1 MAKEVIMPA
10 LEMAQD
16 TGVLVRW
23 LKEEGEFVNQGEPLM
38 EIETDKAVV
47 EIEATAAGTLSNVSA
62 QPGDEVPVGD
72 VIAVL
77 LTDPKEAPPTGPTP
91 SPSETIQ
98 QSIPTNLAATPPSQ
112 EKLER
117 AESRPDQL
125 GRTLASPKAR
135 RLARELGVDLSTV
148 TGSGPEGAVLAAD
161 LPRLAAS
168 QPEMVI
174 GTEYSTVPIKGM
186 RKVIAERMQLS
197 YTTAPHISLSL
208 SIDMAEIQQMRQRL
222 NQAAEKL
229 STPTLKMTPLL
240 CKAIALSLL
249 KFPRLNAHLIDQEIR
264 EFKGVDL
271 GVAVALEEGLVV
283 PVLRGVELKGLL
295 EIQSELSDLANRAR
309 QRQLKPE
316 EMKNSTFTL
325 SNLGMYEIEEFTSI
339 LNPPEVGIL
348 SAGSVQET
356 PMGIEG
362 QIVLRP
368 TMKVTLG
375 ADHRAVDG
383 AMAAQF
389 LRYLKELLENP
400 FALVLESVNH

>member
-1 MAKEVIMPA
+1 MPA

-23 LKEEGEFVNQGEPLM
+23 LKEEGEFVSEGEPLM

-47 EIEATAAGTLSNVSA
+47 EIEATAAGKLSNVTA

-77 LTDPKEAPPTGPTP
+77 LTDSKEAPPAGPAP
-91 SPSETIQ
+91 FSLETIHH
-98 QSIPTNLAATPPSQ
+98 SIPTDPDPTPLLQ
-112 EKLER
+112 EKLSRTEP
-117 AESRPDQL
+117 RPDTP
-125 GRTLASPKAR
+125 RKVLASPKAR
-135 RLARELGVDLSTV
+135 RLAREGGVDLSTV
-148 TGSGPEGAVLAAD
+148 SGSGPEGSVLAAD
-161 LPRLAAS
+161 LPRLAAR
-168 QPEMVI
+168 QPEMVV
-174 GTEYSTVPIKGM
+174 GTEYSTVAIKGM

-208 SIDMAEIQQMRQRL
+208 SIDMAELQQMRQQL

-229 STPTLKMTPLL
+229 STPTLKMTPVL
-240 CKAIALSLL
+240 CKAIALTLL

-295 EIQSELSDLANRAR
+295 QIQSELKDLSNRAR

-339 LNPPEVGIL
+339 LNTPEVGIL
-348 SAGSVQET
+348 STGSVQET
-356 PMGIEG
+356 PVGIQG

-368 TMKVTLG
+368 MMRVTLG

-383 AMAAQF
+383 AVAAQF

-400 FALVLESVNH
+400 FALAL

>member
-1 MAKEVIMPA
+1 
-10 LEMAQD
+10 
-16 TGVLVRW
+16 
-23 LKEEGEFVNQGEPLM
+23 
-38 EIETDKAVV
+38 
-47 EIEATAAGTLSNVSA
+47 
-62 QPGDEVPVGD
+62 
-72 VIAVL
+72 
-77 LTDPKEAPPTGPTP
+77 
-91 SPSETIQ
+91 
-98 QSIPTNLAATPPSQ
+98 
-112 EKLER
+112 
-117 AESRPDQL
+117 
-125 GRTLASPKAR
+125 
-135 RLARELGVDLSTV
+135 
-148 TGSGPEGAVLAAD
+148 
-161 LPRLAAS
+161 
-168 QPEMVI
+168 
-174 GTEYSTVPIKGM
+174 
-186 RKVIAERMQLS
+186 
-197 YTTAPHISLSL
+197 
-208 SIDMAEIQQMRQRL
+208 
-222 NQAAEKL
+222 
-229 STPTLKMTPLL
+229 L